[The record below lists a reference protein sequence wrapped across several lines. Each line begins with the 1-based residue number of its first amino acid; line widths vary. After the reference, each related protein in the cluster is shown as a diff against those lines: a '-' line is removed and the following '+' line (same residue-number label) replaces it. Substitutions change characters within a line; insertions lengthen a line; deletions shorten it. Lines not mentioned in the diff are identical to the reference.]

1 MPDKPTCEQLA
12 HRVREL
18 EDALSNHKRTENVL
32 REKIVFWESVLKT
45 LSVGITYTKD
55 RKILW
60 ANKAMEQLFGFK
72 HEDDYIGMDT
82 ARIYADQEEYIRI
95 GQMLY
100 DPQNQKKVLDFDTA
114 FVKKDGTVFDG
125 FVRISPIDSEDA
137 RQGVIVSIVDIT
149 DRKEAGEALRKS
161 EARYRTIYENTGTA
175 TLTIQ
180 ADTSIAMVN
189 REYEKMSGLP
199 REQIEGKMSWTEFVV
214 PEDLENMVRYHKERR
229 RKGGSPPR
237 QYEFRFIDK
246 DGHIK
251 HVLNTVSLI
260 PGTTDSISSL
270 IDISQRKKAEER
282 LRESEEFYTRLVA
295 TMPDIVVRMDME
307 GNILFVS
314 DAALKI
320 SGYSRHDLEGQN
332 MLTFIAPEDQERAI
346 ENNIRMLDGKLGPQ
360 TYQLMM
366 KDGEKRLFEVNGDL
380 LCTDDGI
387 PYGIVHVM
395 RDITEQRKLERL
407 LMQAHKMEA
416 IGTLAGGMAH
426 DFNNLLMGIQG
437 RASLVNVEL
446 DHTHPHK
453 EHLSAI
459 EDYVRSATNLTKQ
472 LLGVARGGKYE
483 ITPTDINH
491 LVASSANMFGRTRK
505 EIRIHEKLKPD
516 PIIVAVDRKQI
527 EQVLLNLYINAWQ
540 AMPEG
545 GSLYLETRLVILDE
559 TYCQPYQV
567 EPGTYAKISVT
578 DSGIGI
584 EPSIR
589 QQIFDPFFTTKDKT
603 RGTGLGLASAYGI
616 IKNHGGMITVY
627 SEVGH
632 GTTFNIYLPLSDQEA
647 QQGKTEEAELIK
659 GNERVLLIDD
669 ETMILD
675 VGAAMLKKLNY
686 RVISASSGEE
696 AIELIR
702 QADSPIDLIIL
713 DLIMPGMDGS
723 EAFDRIRK
731 LAPEVPVMIASG
743 YAMDGKAAGIM
754 DKGANGFIQKPFT
767 ILELSRKVRDV
778 IDSATSAVV

>member
-1 MPDKPTCEQLA
+1 MPDKPTYEQLT

-18 EDALSNHKRTENVL
+18 EDAAFKHKRTADAL

-60 ANKAMEQLFGFK
+60 ANKAMEQLFGF
-72 HEDDYIGMDT
+72 EREAEYIGMDT
-82 ARIYADQEEYIRI
+82 ARIYADQEEYNRI

-100 DPQNQKKVLDFDTA
+100 DQKNKKKILDFDA
-114 FVKKDGTVFDG
+114 SFVRKDGTVFDG
-125 FVRISPIDSEDA
+125 FVRVNMIDSDDA
-137 RQGVIVSIVDIT
+137 QQGLIVSIVDIT
-149 DRKEAGEALRKS
+149 ARK
-161 EARYRTIYENTGTA
+161 
-175 TLTIQ
+175 Q
-180 ADTSIAMVN
+180 
-189 REYEKMSGLP
+189 
-199 REQIEGKMSWTEFVV
+199 
-214 PEDLENMVRYHKERR
+214 
-229 RKGGSPPR
+229 
-237 QYEFRFIDK
+237 
-246 DGHIK
+246 
-251 HVLNTVSLI
+251 
-260 PGTTDSISSL
+260 
-270 IDISQRKKAEER
+270 AEEG
-282 LRESEEFYTRLVA
+282 LREREEFYTRLVA

-307 GNILFVS
+307 GTILFIS

-320 SGYSRHDLEGQN
+320 GGYTRQDLEGRN

-346 ENNIRMLDGKLGPQ
+346 ENNIRMLEGKLGPK
-360 TYQLMM
+360 TYHLLM
-366 KDGEKRLFEVNGDL
+366 KDGEKRLFEVNGDVL
-380 LCTDDGI
+380 RTDDGT

-407 LMQAHKMEA
+407 LLQAHKMEA
-416 IGTLAGGMAH
+416 IGTLAGGIAH

-437 RASLVNVEL
+437 RASLVSVEL

-453 EHLSAI
+453 EHLTAI

-483 ITPTDINH
+483 ITATDINH
-491 LVASSANMFGRTRK
+491 LVAGSAHMFGRTKK
-505 EIRIHEKLKPD
+505 EIRIHEKLKPG

-545 GSLYLETRLVILDE
+545 GELYLETRRVNLDAA
-559 TYCQPYQV
+559 YCQPYQV
-567 EPGTYAKISVT
+567 EPGAYAKISVT

-627 SEVGH
+627 SEIDH

-647 QQGKTEEAELIK
+647 QQGKTEEEDLIK
-659 GNERVLLIDD
+659 GNETVLLIDD

-686 RVISASSGEE
+686 QVISADSGEK

-702 QADSPIDLIIL
+702 QADGPINLIIL
-713 DLIMPGMDGS
+713 DLIMPGMDGGQT
-723 EAFDRIRK
+723 FDRIRE
-731 LAPEVPVMIASG
+731 LVPELPVIIASG
-743 YAMDGKAAGIM
+743 YAMNGKAAGIM
-754 DKGANGFIQKPFT
+754 DRGANGFIQKPFT
-767 ILELSRKVRDV
+767 IHELSKKVRDV
-778 IDSATSAVV
+778 IDSA